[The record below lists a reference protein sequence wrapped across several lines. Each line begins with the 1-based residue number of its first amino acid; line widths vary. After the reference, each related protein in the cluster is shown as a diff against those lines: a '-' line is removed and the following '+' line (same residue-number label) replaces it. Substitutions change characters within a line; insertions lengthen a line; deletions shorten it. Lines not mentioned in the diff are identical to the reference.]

1 MNTCAVG
8 NTELG
13 KKIKMSDSEASTPE
27 QDDIITAELRRK
39 EEKKQRKMAQLKQ
52 RALAFIPPVQDETD
66 APRAAGYKI
75 MKNKGLTRIRKK
87 EVRNSRVKY
96 RNKYEKAVMRRKG
109 QVQDTIREGP
119 SDGANYAG
127 EETGIRTH
135 VKRSVRL
142 T

>member
-1 MNTCAVG
+1 
-8 NTELG
+8 
-13 KKIKMSDSEASTPE
+13 MSDIEASSSGSEDLVEAT
-27 QDDIITAELRRK
+27 LRQRAA
-39 EEKKQRKMAQLKQ
+39 KKQARIEMLAE
-52 RALAFIPPVQDETD
+52 RARAFIPPVQDETD
-66 APRAAGYKI
+66 ERRDAGYKI

-96 RNKYEKAVMRRKG
+96 RNKFEKAVMRRKG

-135 VKRSVRL
+135 LKKSVRL
-142 T
+142 S

>member
-1 MNTCAVG
+1 
-8 NTELG
+8 
-13 KKIKMSDSEASTPE
+13 MSDWEASTSEPE
-27 QDDIITAELRRK
+27 DLIATELRK
-39 EEKKQRKMAQLKQ
+39 KAEKKIRKMSQLKEKA
-52 RALAFIPPVQDETD
+52 RLFIPPVQEETD
-66 APRAAGYKI
+66 ERRAAGYKI

-109 QVQDTIREGP
+109 QVQDTIKEGP

-142 T
+142 S

>member
-1 MNTCAVG
+1 
-8 NTELG
+8 
-13 KKIKMSDSEASTPE
+13 MSDFEASEDESPNLV
-27 QDDIITAELRRK
+27 EL
-39 EEKKQRKMAQLKQ
+39 ELQRKAAKKAQRMDLMRE
-52 RALAFIPPVQDETD
+52 RAKAYIPPVQEETD
-66 APRAAGYKI
+66 ERRDAGYRI

-96 RNKYEKAVMRRKG
+96 RNKYENAVMRRKG
-109 QVQDTIREGP
+109 QVQDQIREGP

-135 VKRSVRL
+135 VKKSVRL